1 MRQWEELLQVAESI
15 DFREDDEYAIIWQFE
30 SSGRYLVHSLYAVV
44 NNRGSDKFPPRWS
57 GKLLYLLGSTFFY
70 DCLLTTKS

>member
-44 NNRGSDKFPPRWS
+44 NNREVRQIFTPMVWKIVVPPR
-57 GKLLYLLGSTFFY
+57 LHIFL
-70 DCLLTTKS
+70 